1 MTLAMVADSV
11 ATFAKVNFKLLASFT
26 SPIVDDH
33 FVIAL
38 LKHDAVVIE
47 RATTRERST

>member
-1 MTLAMVADSV
+1 MTLSMVANSV
-11 ATFAKVNFKLLASFT
+11 ATFAKVDFKFLTSST
-26 SPIVDDH
+26 SPMVDDH

-47 RATTRERST
+47 RAMKCEQST